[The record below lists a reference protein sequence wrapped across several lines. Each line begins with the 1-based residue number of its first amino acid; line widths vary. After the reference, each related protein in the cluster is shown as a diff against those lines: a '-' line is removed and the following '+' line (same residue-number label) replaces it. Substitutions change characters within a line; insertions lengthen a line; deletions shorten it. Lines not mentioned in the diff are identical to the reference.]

1 MPVETS
7 KKNAE
12 GYHDTTAAYAMEKIS
27 AEERRSAKRSF
38 RPLAYIC
45 SPYRGNVSVN
55 EENARKYCRFAVES
69 GYIPIAPHLFFPQFM
84 DDNNPAER
92 DAAMFMDFVLMGKC
106 HEVWVF
112 GSVISNG
119 MASEIGLAKKRNQKI
134 RCFDTDMREVL

>member
-1 MPVETS
+1 METS

-12 GYHDTTAAYAMEKIS
+12 GYSDPTAADAVEKIS
-27 AEERRSAKRSF
+27 AEERRATKQSF

-45 SPYRGNVSVN
+45 SPYRGNVSAN

-84 DDNNPAER
+84 DDSDPAER
-92 DAAMFMDFVLMGKC
+92 DTAMFMDFVLMGKC

-112 GSVISNG
+112 GSVISKG
-119 MASEIGLAKKRNQKI
+119 MASEIGLAKKQNQKI
-134 RCFDTDMREVL
+134 RYFDTNLREVL